1 MLRNRRMP
9 VLLLADMKSLLRRC
23 LLLLGIVGSVSAS
36 AADAIGLLTAAQ
48 QAQSQQSFEGVVVF
62 MHDGRFDAV
71 RVVQRPGDGGYQ
83 QIASLSGMPRAL
95 FRDVRETRIEA
106 PGRAQRLPSLVFAAH
121 AFDARRVGDSYRI
134 NDAAEE
140 RIAGFNAR
148 VVDAVARD
156 DVRHSQRLWINPE
169 NGLLLGV
176 ALIGPHRE
184 TLQQVMFT
192 SLVVDARNAGNSD
205 VPAALVL
212 TPVDPTPVA
221 LPAGFQLIAKRV
233 EGTRRSLILS
243 DGLAMI
249 TLYLEPRSDVL
260 DRLTTLRRGA
270 TQLASRQ
277 IGHQRAVVVGEV
289 PLTTAVDLANRAA
302 QVLND

>member
-1 MLRNRRMP
+1 
-9 VLLLADMKSLLRRC
+9 
-23 LLLLGIVGSVSAS
+23 
-36 AADAIGLLTAAQ
+36 
-48 QAQSQQSFEGVVVF
+48 
-62 MHDGRFDAV
+62 
-71 RVVQRPGDGGYQ
+71 
-83 QIASLSGMPRAL
+83 
-95 FRDVRETRIEA
+95 
-106 PGRAQRLPSLVFAAH
+106 
-121 AFDARRVGDSYRI
+121 
-134 NDAAEE
+134 
-140 RIAGFNAR
+140 
-148 VVDAVARD
+148 
-156 DVRHSQRLWINPE
+156 
-169 NGLLLGV
+169 
-176 ALIGPHRE
+176 
-184 TLQQVMFT
+184 MFT

-205 VPAALVL
+205 APAAEVL
-212 TPVDPTPVA
+212 PPVDPAPVA

-233 EGTRRSLILS
+233 EGARRSLILS

>member
-1 MLRNRRMP
+1 
-9 VLLLADMKSLLRRC
+9 MKSSLRLC
-23 LLLLGIVGSVSAS
+23 LLLLGAATS
-36 AADAIGLLTAAQ
+36 AAAQDALGLLSAAQ
-48 QAQSQQSFEGVVVF
+48 QAQSARAFEGVVVF

-71 RVVQRPGDGGYQ
+71 RVVQRPGEGGYQ
-83 QIASLSGMPRAL
+83 QVASLSGMPRAL
-95 FRDVRETRIEA
+95 FRDGRETRIEA
-106 PGRAQRLPSLVFAAH
+106 PGRAQRLPSMLFAAH
-121 AFDARRVGDSYRI
+121 VFDAGRVGESYQI
-134 NDAAEE
+134 SDAAEE

-148 VVDAVARD
+148 IVDAVARD

-176 ALIGPHRE
+176 ALIGPRRE

-192 SLVVDARNAGNSD
+192 SMVVDARSSGEAAAKAAVVAPAMAE
-205 VPAALVL
+205 VPV
-212 TPVDPTPVA
+212 T
-221 LPAGFQLIAKRV
+221 LPKGFRLIAERI
-233 EGTRRSLILS
+233 ESARRSLILS

-249 TLYLEPRSDVL
+249 TLYLEPRSDEL

-277 IGHQRAVVVGEV
+277 LGHQRAVVVGEV

-302 QVLND
+302 QALND

>member
-1 MLRNRRMP
+1 MRFAVRLAT
-9 VLLLADMKSLLRRC
+9 LLLSGATA
-23 LLLLGIVGSVSAS
+23 VSAQ
-36 AADAIGLLTAAQ
+36 DALSLLTAAQ
-48 QAQSQQSFEGVVVF
+48 QAQAVRSFEGVVVF

-71 RVVQRPGDGGYQ
+71 RVVHRPGEQGYQ
-83 QIASLSGMPRAL
+83 QIASLSGMPRVL
-95 FRDVRETRIEA
+95 FRDARETRIEA

-121 AFDARRVGDSYRI
+121 AYDAGRVGESYRLK
-134 NDAAEE
+134 DAAEE

-156 DVRHSQRLWINPE
+156 DVRHSQRLWINPD

-176 ALIGPHRE
+176 ALIGPRRE

-192 SLVVDARNAGNSD
+192 SLVVDARTQAG
-205 VPAALVL
+205 AAASAEPSLPESVL
-212 TPVDPTPVA
+212 PIA
-221 LPAGFQLIAKRV
+221 LPPGFRLIAERV
-233 EGTRRSLILS
+233 DGTRRSLVLS

-249 TLYLEPRSDVL
+249 TLYLEPRADEL

-277 IGHQRAVVVGEV
+277 LGRQRAIVVGEV

-302 QVLND
+302 QALND